1 MAAIASPMNPRATDT
16 TSRQFAWLGALLVP
30 AIGGPIWVAA
40 ATGGRVDFSLAAT
53 LTGFVV
59 IATALVA
66 SYTDIRWHVIPNW
79 VTYSAA
85 LWGVGINLY
94 EIRSP
99 DWQPG
104 SADVFGAVHF
114 VETAVGW
121 FENLTGN
128 LMFFEP
134 IEPEPQLNSV
144 TRSYLGT
151 VGIGASLAG
160 LFLLF
165 TLMLIVFSITGG
177 GAGDVKLAGAIGAL
191 LGFEL
196 GAEALLYAFVTA
208 GIAIALWALG
218 SIGPVTVVRL
228 LARRFGGPYFPKWIN
243 PSTEQDRKILTKSIP
258 LGPFFAV
265 GMLIVVTGFNRT
277 IESWLPGG

>member
-1 MAAIASPMNPRATDT
+1 MTSIASTMNPLAADT
-16 TSRQFAWLGALLVP
+16 SSRQFAWFGALVAP

-40 ATGGRVDFSLAAT
+40 ATGSEVDFPLAAT

-59 IATALVA
+59 IATALIA
-66 SYTDIRWHVIPNW
+66 SYTDIRWNVIPNW

-85 LWGVGINLY
+85 AWGVGLNAYAKWLP
-94 EIRSP
+94 E
-99 DWQPG
+99 
-104 SADVFGAVHF
+104 SAG
-114 VETAVGW
+114 
-121 FENLTGN
+121 
-128 LMFFEP
+128 
-134 IEPEPQLNSV
+134 
-144 TRSYLGT
+144 YLGS
-151 VGIGASLAG
+151 VGLGASLAG
-160 LFLLF
+160 LILLF
-165 TLMLIVFSITGG
+165 TLLLIVFSFTGG

-208 GIAIALWALG
+208 GIAIAVWALG

-228 LARRFGGPYFPKWIN
+228 LARRFGGPYFPTWIS
-243 PSTEQDRKILTKSIP
+243 PATEQDRKILTTSIP